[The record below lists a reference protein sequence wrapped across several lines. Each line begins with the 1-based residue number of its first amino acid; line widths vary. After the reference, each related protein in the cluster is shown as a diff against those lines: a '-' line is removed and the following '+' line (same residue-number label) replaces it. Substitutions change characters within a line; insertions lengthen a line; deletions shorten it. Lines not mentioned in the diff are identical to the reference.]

1 MRRFYRNIFIAGL
14 LLFALLLTG
23 CGKDSK
29 TMNEVRYFSEWTS
42 CEAFKDIPAIYGK
55 GLQIGEG
62 VKTYGTYYQLEVDG
76 GTTDTYWNYLDLLE
90 KQGFNKYVDN
100 GEKGL
105 NDNVYSATFTKDEL
119 VLTVIHMAKSYKT
132 YLIAEEEAHLSDRL
146 IYDEK
151 YVEDNK
157 TGAKTTLTLVELW
170 KQGNS
175 FVIQLKN
182 GHFLVNDGGHEEDLP
197 NLLNYLESLTPDG
210 EKPVV
215 EGWFLSHPHADH
227 IDFLNGFINNP
238 TNAQR
243 LLVDGFYV
251 NQYNMQFADEVGAS
265 GGVLWPVKASTLL
278 KTQDGGHPKIYRPH
292 AGQRYYFSDITIDV
306 MLTMVQVRRENYYK
320 YEILPNNLNELSDWL
335 MFNIDGQKF
344 LVAGDADFGAMK
356 SVMRTYDQEYLNMD
370 VMAVQHHGINVHK
383 DFTDF
388 IKVKTLIY
396 PHYGSDGMFL
406 KGTTWQASEDRNA
419 YLKTRAQ
426 EYVSYGDGGK
436 VLTFPYV
443 VKSVKSLPYV
453 PERSSITNAP
463 TGKQYIIYPERK

>member
-1 MRRFYRNIFIAGL
+1 
-14 LLFALLLTG
+14 
-23 CGKDSK
+23 
-29 TMNEVRYFSEWTS
+29 
-42 CEAFKDIPAIYGK
+42 
-55 GLQIGEG
+55 
-62 VKTYGTYYQLEVDG
+62 
-76 GTTDTYWNYLDLLE
+76 
-90 KQGFNKYVDN
+90 
-100 GEKGL
+100 
-105 NDNVYSATFTKDEL
+105 
-119 VLTVIHMAKSYKT
+119 
-132 YLIAEEEAHLSDRL
+132 
-146 IYDEK
+146 
-151 YVEDNK
+151 
-157 TGAKTTLTLVELW
+157 
-170 KQGNS
+170 
-175 FVIQLKN
+175 
-182 GHFLVNDGGHEEDLP
+182 
-197 NLLNYLESLTPDG
+197 
-210 EKPVV
+210 
-215 EGWFLSHPHADH
+215 
-227 IDFLNGFINNP
+227 
-238 TNAQR
+238 
-243 LLVDGFYV
+243 
-251 NQYNMQFADEVGAS
+251 
-265 GGVLWPVKASTLL
+265 
-278 KTQDGGHPKIYRPH
+278 
-292 AGQRYYFSDITIDV
+292 
-306 MLTMVQVRRENYYK
+306 
-320 YEILPNNLNELSDWL
+320 LNELSDWL